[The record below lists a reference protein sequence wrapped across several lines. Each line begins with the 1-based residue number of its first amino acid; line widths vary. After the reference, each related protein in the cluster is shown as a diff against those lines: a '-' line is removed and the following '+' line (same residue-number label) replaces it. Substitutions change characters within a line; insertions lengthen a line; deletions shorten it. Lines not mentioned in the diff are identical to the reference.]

1 MRELFFDFEDFQ
13 TRNFAPIGTIDG
25 VRFSPNAIALVSLDE
40 EGEGLFNATRTSP
53 PGTTVISYAE
63 AIINTEDA
71 EDSEQIEVNELVTG
85 DRITID
91 LRNLSPSGIGW
102 GNFSFFYTSPNRE
115 HIVEIFDR
123 EGNSLGSGVL
133 FSTPGETFNEFLR
146 FSTTLPPNTGI
157 IAIGSEATELAI
169 DNIRISY
176 FSTLIADPIITS
188 TPTLVVSTQNNDF
201 LQAAQP
207 RLTIPLPP
215 DLISDE
221 KVITN
226 IGNVNNG
233 SATILPGGVGVE
245 FIPDT
250 TSLGGFG
257 SFDYTLRDRHNQFA
271 TATATINFRPV
282 TAMQGRDGNDTLIG
296 DQFDQT
302 LDGGPGNDSIL
313 GGSGN
318 DTLLGGPG
326 DDTLFGQGG
335 NDRLQ
340 AGSGN
345 NLLYGGVGNDTLL
358 GGVGNDSLFGGLG
371 DDLLQAGSGDN
382 ILDGGAGND
391 TLLGGIGNN
400 SLFGGEGNDCLS
412 GGGGNNWLE
421 GGAGVNTLT
430 AGTGNDTLVYLS
442 PNDRGTQP
450 DRILNFTPNSDRLVF
465 QSQSL
470 DQGGFGLSALNSD
483 TQTLNP
489 QQFTTNRESL
499 PEDTEIPILLYDTTT
514 GLLEYDIDGL
524 GTSPPIAIAQLQS
537 EDGSIPNLS
546 PNDIILVDPV
556 SLARPET
563 VNIIAREVRA
573 ATPQEINGSD
583 SDDTI
588 FAIAPEPFNPVEIPV
603 LANDSPETG
612 LFISSVSNITGGDV
626 VLLND
631 NTIVRF
637 TPTLPG
643 GTQASFTY
651 TASDGNT
658 QDSANVF
665 IDILPVTRIN
675 GLGGDDVLVGSSAP
689 DLLYGGAGN
698 DSLFGDSGNDTL
710 VGGSGADTL
719 SGGDGDD
726 VVYGGSGP
734 DLLYGGA
741 GNDCLFGE
749 TGDDTL
755 VGGSGADT
763 LKGGG
768 GNDLL
773 YGGSGPDLLYGG
785 QGDDSLFGEAGDDT
799 LFGDSGN
806 DTLVGGSGEDVLYGG
821 LGNDLLYGGSG
832 NDIIYGGQG
841 DDFLLG
847 DDGDDTLFGGA
858 GNDTLF
864 GGAGNDVFAY
874 ISRSQITTGTDLI
887 VDFEA
892 GSDRILFD
900 REQFGFIQIGTTPEN
915 SLSPQQFI
923 LVETGTY
930 QDNLSLINSPILAY
944 ELQTGNL
951 IYDPD
956 GSGTQ
961 PPEIIAN
968 LQGTPTLSVNDIIL
982 IGIAG
987 DDTLPDIDDDDPT
1000 DEDPRNVTAF
1010 ALINGTPGND
1020 AIAVSDTINAVDFVG
1035 VPVTIP
1041 ASDNE
1046 RPAVINTI
1054 TDLIGGNVNI
1064 LEGGTAAEF
1073 IPTLPGGNIGSFSYE
1088 AIDSQGNLIRVPV
1101 NVNILTA
1108 IDGNLGDDTL
1118 IGSDGNDS
1126 LFGNLGNDCLIGGAG
1141 DDTLVGGEGSDTFAY
1156 LSPNQINLGVD
1167 LIVDFTPGSD
1177 RLLFDRDQFRF
1188 TQIGTTPQNSLSP
1201 EQFIFLETGELNPD
1215 NLGTISSPI
1224 LAYELETGTLIYDP
1238 DASGVQPPVTVATL
1252 IGNPPLSID
1261 DILLIGTTTD
1271 TLTPPDDDETFVDDS
1286 LIANPNFATTPSLVI
1301 GTPGNDTIFAEGT
1314 SLNRIEIPVLD
1325 NDSPV
1330 GGLTINSISGVSGG
1344 QVNILPGNTSV
1355 EFIPL
1360 LPGPFGGQFTYT
1372 AQDSL
1377 GNTASALVSVSIATV
1392 DTIDGNAGDDF
1403 LAGHLGPI
1411 VLIGGPG
1418 NDTLLGSAFGNDL
1431 LLGNEGNDSLVGGP
1445 GDNTLIGGLGDDVL
1459 IGGPGND
1466 TLVGGSGGNTLTGL
1480 GGNNVFLYSS
1490 TNDVLL
1496 SASDLITDFVP
1507 GRDTLQFN
1515 DEFILADPLFVVTD
1529 TLTEADTLLDTLPV
1543 SQPVII
1549 YERLTGQLI
1558 YDSNADGLGGGS
1570 IIAQFT
1576 PDESGAFPNISDTV
1590 RDDSSILIF

>member
-25 VRFSPNAIALVSLDE
+25 VRFSPNAIALVSIDE

-483 TQTLNP
+483 TQALNP

-887 VDFEA
+887 LDFEA

-900 REQFGFIQIGTTPEN
+900 REQFGFIQIGTTPE
-915 SLSPQQFI
+915 
-923 LVETGTY
+923 
-930 QDNLSLINSPILAY
+930 
-944 ELQTGNL
+944 
-951 IYDPD
+951 
-956 GSGTQ
+956 
-961 PPEIIAN
+961 
-968 LQGTPTLSVNDIIL
+968 
-982 IGIAG
+982 
-987 DDTLPDIDDDDPT
+987 
-1000 DEDPRNVTAF
+1000 
-1010 ALINGTPGND
+1010 
-1020 AIAVSDTINAVDFVG
+1020 
-1035 VPVTIP
+1035 
-1041 ASDNE
+1041 
-1046 RPAVINTI
+1046 
-1054 TDLIGGNVNI
+1054 
-1064 LEGGTAAEF
+1064 
-1073 IPTLPGGNIGSFSYE
+1073 
-1088 AIDSQGNLIRVPV
+1088 
-1101 NVNILTA
+1101 
-1108 IDGNLGDDTL
+1108 
-1118 IGSDGNDS
+1118 
-1126 LFGNLGNDCLIGGAG
+1126 
-1141 DDTLVGGEGSDTFAY
+1141 
-1156 LSPNQINLGVD
+1156 
-1167 LIVDFTPGSD
+1167 
-1177 RLLFDRDQFRF
+1177 
-1188 TQIGTTPQNSLSP
+1188 NSLSP

-1515 DEFILADPLFVVTD
+1515 DEFVLADPLFVVTD
-1529 TLTEADTLLDTLPV
+1529 TLTEADTLLDNLPV

>member
-25 VRFSPNAIALVSLDE
+25 VRFSPNAIALVSVDE
-40 EGEGLFNATRTSP
+40 GGEGLFDATRTSP
-53 PGTTVISYAE
+53 PGTTVISYSE
-63 AIINTEDA
+63 AIINTEDS
-71 EDSEQIEVNELVTG
+71 EDSEDSEEIEVNELVTG

-91 LRNLSPSGIGW
+91 LRNLSPLSIGG
-102 GNFSFFYTSPNRE
+102 GNFSFHYTSPNRE
-115 HIVEIFDR
+115 HTVELFDR
-123 EGNSLGSGVL
+123 EGNSLGTGVL
-133 FSTPGETFNEFLR
+133 LATPGETFNEFRR
-146 FSTTLPPNTGI
+146 FSTTLPRNTGI

-176 FSTLIADPIITS
+176 FTTLVADPIMTS
-188 TPTLVVSTQNNDF
+188 TPRLVVGTENNDF
-201 LQAAQP
+201 LQAAEP

-215 DLISDE
+215 DFIRDE
-221 KVITN
+221 KAITN
-226 IGNVNNG
+226 IENVSNG

-250 TSLGGFG
+250 TSLGGSG

-271 TATATINFRPV
+271 TATATISFQPV
-282 TAMQGRDGNDTLIG
+282 TAIQGRGGNDTLVG

-302 LDGGPGNDSIL
+302 LDGGTGNDSIL

-326 DDTLFGQGG
+326 DDTLFG
-335 NDRLQ
+335 
-340 AGSGN
+340 
-345 NLLYGGVGNDTLL
+345 
-358 GGVGNDSLFGGLG
+358 GLG

-382 ILDGGAGND
+382 ILDGGPGND
-391 TLLGGIGNN
+391 TLLGGIGND

-470 DQGGFGLSALNSD
+470 EEGGFGLSALNTE

-489 QQFTTNRESL
+489 EQFTTNRESL
-499 PEDTEIPILLYDTTT
+499 PENTEIPILLYDTIT

-556 SLARPET
+556 SLTRPET

-573 ATPQEINGSD
+573 ATPQEIDGTD

-603 LANDSPETG
+603 LDNDSPETG
-612 LFISSVSNITGGDV
+612 LSISSVSNITGGDV
-626 VLLND
+626 ALLNN

-675 GLGGDDVLVGSSAP
+675 GLGGDDVLIGS
-689 DLLYGGAGN
+689 
-698 DSLFGDSGNDTL
+698 
-710 VGGSGADTL
+710 
-719 SGGDGDD
+719 
-726 VVYGGSGP
+726 SGP

-755 VGGSGADT
+755 LGDSGDDIVFGGSGDDI
-763 LKGGG
+763 LFGGP
-768 GNDLL
+768 GNDQL
-773 YGGSGPDLLYGG
+773 YGGADNDILYGG
-785 QGDDSLFGEAGDDT
+785 K
-799 LFGDSGN
+799 
-806 DTLVGGSGEDVLYGG
+806 
-821 LGNDLLYGGSG
+821 
-832 NDIIYGGQG
+832 G
-841 DDFLLG
+841 DDFLSG
-847 DDGDDTLFGGA
+847 DDGDDTLFGNA

-887 VDFEA
+887 LDFTP
-892 GSDRILFD
+892 GSDRLLFD
-900 REQFGFIQIGTTPEN
+900 REEFGFIQIGTTPEN
-915 SLSPQQFI
+915 ILSPQQLV

-951 IYDPD
+951 LYDPD

-968 LQGTPTLSVNDIIL
+968 LQGNPPLSVNDIIL
-982 IGIAG
+982 IGTAG
-987 DDTLPDIDDDDPT
+987 DDTLDDGDDDDPT
-1000 DEDPRNVTAF
+1000 DEDTRNITAF

-1020 AIAVSDTINAVDFVG
+1020 AIAANDTIDFVG

-1046 RPAVINTI
+1046 RIAVINTI

-1088 AIDSQGNLIRVPV
+1088 AIDSEGNLIRVPV

-1108 IDGNLGDDTL
+1108 IDGNAGDDTL
-1118 IGSDGNDS
+1118 IGSDGDDS

-1177 RLLFDRDQFRF
+1177 RLLFDSDQFGF
-1188 TQIGTTPQNSLSP
+1188 TRGTTPENSLSP
-1201 EQFIFLETGELNPD
+1201 EQFIFLETGEFNPD
-1215 NLGTISSPI
+1215 NLDTISSPI
-1224 LAYELETGTLIYDP
+1224 LAYELQTGNLIYDP
-1238 DASGVQPPVTVATL
+1238 DGSGTQPPVTVATF
-1252 IGNPPLSID
+1252 IGNPRLSID
-1261 DILLIGTTTD
+1261 DILLIGVPGED
-1271 TLTPPDDDETFVDDS
+1271 TLEPPNGEET
-1286 LIANPNFATTPSLVI
+1286 LTG
-1301 GTPGNDTIFAEGT
+1301 GT
-1314 SLNRIEIPVLD
+1314 IPFIPTLAPD
-1325 NDSPV
+1325 NDPDTDEKLEGSLQ
-1330 GGLTINSISGVSGG
+1330 GTGEITGFSNFRDALTGNGYLISDLTG
-1344 QVNILPGNTSV
+1344 QWDANLIDTVIDTDNQETRRYSDG
-1355 EFIPL
+1355 
-1360 LPGPFGGQFTYT
+1360 
-1372 AQDSL
+1372 SL
-1377 GNTASALVSVSIATV
+1377 
-1392 DTIDGNAGDDF
+1392 
-1403 LAGHLGPI
+1403 
-1411 VLIGGPG
+1411 
-1418 NDTLLGSAFGNDL
+1418 DL
-1431 LLGNEGNDSLVGGP
+1431 QLRGED
-1445 GDNTLIGGLGDDVL
+1445 
-1459 IGGPGND
+1459 
-1466 TLVGGSGGNTLTGL
+1466 LVGGSFPDLTL
-1480 GGNNVFLYSS
+1480 
-1490 TNDVLL
+1490 
-1496 SASDLITDFVP
+1496 IW
-1507 GRDTLQFN
+1507 
-1515 DEFILADPLFVVTD
+1515 
-1529 TLTEADTLLDTLPV
+1529 
-1543 SQPVII
+1543 
-1549 YERLTGQLI
+1549 
-1558 YDSNADGLGGGS
+1558 GGS
-1570 IIAQFT
+1570 FPGQTDSWFPQNQSENSSPGVQQAAEALLTDIGDQGIRFVFDDFFGQWIIELNT
-1576 PDESGAFPNISDTV
+1576 M
-1590 RDDSSILIF
+1590 